1 MQIRQ
6 NMTSVCELFLFLLLQ
21 EKWQR
26 AVHLSGSFHVPE
38 RVRYKIKKQYWMHR
52 LLTIGLKMC
61 EFRCWGCG
69 AADEGC
75 WWLAAPVGG
84 VAGFCCRS
92 SLGGGGSGRDGGWGS
107 GTTKCKVADKMLHNT
122 VKSRY
127 YVHVLCIFHYFMHF
141 CTKPMPKRT
150 SFPDFTLSQILYHCR
165 WSPQKSKILLL
176 QYTVPLSQSNL
187 QLVPSWNVKYIAL
200 IKVPPSI
207 FLQ

>member
-6 NMTSVCELFLFLLLQ
+6 NMTTVCEWFLFLLLQ
-21 EKWQR
+21 GKWQR
-26 AVHLSGSFHVPE
+26 AIHLSGSFHVPE
-38 RVRYKIKKQYWMHR
+38 RVRYKIKKQYWVHR

-69 AADEGC
+69 ATDEGC

-127 YVHVLCIFHYFMHF
+127 YVRVLCIFHYFMHF
-141 CTKPMPKRT
+141 CTQPMPKRT
-150 SFPDFTLSQILYHCR
+150 SSLILHFPKFYTTVGGPHKNLKSFYCNTLYHYHSQTCNLY
-165 WSPQKSKILLL
+165 QVEMLNILHL
-176 QYTVPLSQSNL
+176 
-187 QLVPSWNVKYIAL
+187 
-200 IKVPPSI
+200 
-207 FLQ
+207 